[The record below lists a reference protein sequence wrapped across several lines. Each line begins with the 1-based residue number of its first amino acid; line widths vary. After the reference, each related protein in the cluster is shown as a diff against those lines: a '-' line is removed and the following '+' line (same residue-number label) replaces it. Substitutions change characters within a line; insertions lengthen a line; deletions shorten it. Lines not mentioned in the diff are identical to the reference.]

1 MSTPVL
7 LWDGH
12 KVDASTYLKL
22 KVLEQRT
29 GARPIVVQGSYNG
42 GGVAASGGTHDGGG
56 VADLSI
62 RSLPLGMSPRE
73 YVRRAR
79 SSGLVAWYRTEA
91 DGFTPHIHAIDLGSK
106 TLSPAAARQ
115 VDSWRRGRNGLAN
128 NGPDSGPKVVIPERV
143 PMSNVKQARELIQ
156 YALDGPAA
164 RVPRRRRAARTM
176 FAAIRAALKTGPK
189 A

>member
-29 GARPIVVQGSYNG
+29 GARPVVVQGSYNV
-42 GGVAASGGTHDGGG
+42 GGVAASGGTHDGAG
-56 VADLSI
+56 VVDLSI
-62 RSLPLGMSPRE
+62 RSIPLQMSPRE

-79 SSGLVAWYRTEA
+79 SAGLVAWYRTEA
-91 DGFTPHIHAIDLGSK
+91 DGFAPHIHAIDLGAK
-106 TLSPAAARQ
+106 GLSSSAARQ
-115 VDSWRRGRNGLAN
+115 VDAWRAGRNGLAN
-128 NGPDSGPKVVIPERV
+128 NGPDTGARVVVPERV
-143 PMSNVKQARELIQ
+143 PMSNVKQARELIA

-164 RVPRRRRAARTM
+164 LVPKRRRAAWAM
-176 FAAIRAALKTGPK
+176 FAAIRAALATGPK
-189 A
+189 S